1 MKTTFTVQF
10 KIPQFN
16 SIGRKGLKCDIGDTY
31 EQTFKNAIKKLNK
44 SLSENWISIEIE
56 IGGQTIE
63 LSKDLLIETNF
74 DFNNS
79 ISIF

>member
-31 EQTFKNAIKKLNK
+31 EQTFKNALKTLNK
-44 SLSENWISIEIE
+44 TLLKNWVSISFEIGANSIEI
-56 IGGQTIE
+56 
-63 LSKDLLIETNF
+63 SRHLLEETNF